1 MLASLHVRI
10 HRCRRPTVKC
20 TDDASPIQCRNVL
33 LDVKRVL
40 ASAQRDASGAAG
52 GVAGSSTWLPCR
64 SAEELARAHHF
75 RVAFGAG
82 RGKFGDGVWC
92 YDVVGE
98 AQSQRLVPAHEVYA
112 ALLGHV
118 LSAALGY
125 LREREAGGPAGG
137 GPLVIRAVAITLPDG
152 VGAEIRQGVF
162 SAAEGGLRQG
172 GLGNL
177 GLDGSPP
184 RVVIMPASVGPAV
197 HLALNASSGCAD
209 NVHDPFLLVD
219 WGGGGLTA
227 AVYATRSGQLQCL
240 AALTDMSLGAQEVEC
255 ALMERVAA
263 KTGLDFSASA
273 VARFKMRK
281 AIVSAIRDL
290 TVADSAEI
298 EADNVVHGEDVSC
311 RVSLSEF
318 NDLLA
323 PLIARVLEHVR
334 AALAAVPM
342 TTHDVWRVVMLGGAT
357 RMPRFE
363 AELEAMFPANTPG
376 SRTLVAKTLH
386 RESCVV
392 TGAALASLASLKG
405 EWLVNGAAAC
415 AELEVPVLAGQR
427 TPQPLPPKGGSTSM
441 DQGREGE
448 GWQERRGSPGAGKPA
463 IVALELE
470 QVRRLLAQRR
480 ESALSSP
487 SPALRPQHG
496 AGVAGAAGER
506 GGRGGGAG
514 AKKSEPRAEKRS
526 EKRKGKGGGRER
538 ASAGEGAVRVHR

>member
-1 MLASLHVRI
+1 M
-10 HRCRRPTVKC
+10 
-20 TDDASPIQCRNVL
+20 
-33 LDVKRVL
+33 L
-40 ASAQRDASGAAG
+40 ASAQRDANGAAG
-52 GVAGSSTWLPCR
+52 GVAGSSTWLPCP

-75 RVAFGAG
+75 QVAFDAG
-82 RGKFGDGVWC
+82 KGEFGGGVWC

-98 AQSQRLVPAHEVYA
+98 AQSQRLVAAHEVYT

-118 LSAALGY
+118 LSAAVGY
-125 LREREAGGPAGG
+125 LCDRESGGPGGG
-137 GPLVIRAVAITLPDG
+137 GPLVIRAVVVTLPDG
-152 VGAEIRQGVF
+152 VGPEIRQEVF
-162 SAAEGGLRQG
+162 FAAQGGLRQG

-177 GLDGSPP
+177 GVDGSLP

-197 HLALNASSGCAD
+197 HLALNASSGCAHSD
-209 NVHDPFLLVD
+209 HDPFLLVD
-219 WGGGGLTA
+219 WGGGGMTA

-255 ALMERVAA
+255 ALMQRVAA

-376 SRTLVAKTLH
+376 SRTLVEKTLH

-405 EWLVNGAAAC
+405 EWLVKGAAAS
-415 AELEVPVLAGQR
+415 AELEVPVLPCQR
-427 TPQPLPPKGGSTSM
+427 TPPKGRSM
-441 DQGREGE
+441 EQGRE
-448 GWQERRGSPGAGKPA
+448 GWQERLGSSGAGQPA
-463 IVALELE
+463 IVAVELE

-480 ESALSSP
+480 ESAFSAP

-496 AGVAGAAGER
+496 AGVAGVAGER

-514 AKKSEPRAEKRS
+514 AAAKKSEPRAEKRS